1 MNNTLEHFNGSSD
14 FEIKRNANIA
24 RLKTRYNQKLTEYYN
39 KYQVYL
45 INYFSPSNSG
55 VTQNLTKDN
64 YTFTQAKGKNT
75 FLKAGITPTPGPSM
89 VALSKFLPIDSADY
103 VNNLERNK
111 AACREDG
118 QCMGFDSLGNYFK
131 GGTLVS
137 SSKFPEGRAAVLGD
151 NYRSWKKNTT
161 ETVAGGDIPTMG
173 ELERLK
179 SELDTI
185 LANLRT
191 NIDSTDS
198 KLIAEADELEK
209 KRDEI
214 LERNKQ
220 IVMQGKSLDLMNL
233 KLVSRERQ
241 NEFSIERNR
250 YRRIMIVVLVVCN
263 LILMGYFGFLLTKK

>member
-24 RLKTRYNQKLTEYYN
+24 RLKTRYNQKLNEYYN

-45 INYFSPSNSG
+45 INYFSPSKSG

-64 YTFTQAKGKNT
+64 YTFTQATGKNT
-75 FLKAGITPTPGPSM
+75 FLKADKDHLTGTALGMVSLGI
-89 VALSKFLPIDSADY
+89 PINSDTY
-103 VNNLERNK
+103 VVNLEKNK
-111 AACREDG
+111 EACKQSD
-118 QCMGFDSLGNYFK
+118 QCMGFDSLGNYFQP
-131 GGTLVS
+131 GTLTTN
-137 SSKFPEGRAAVLGD
+137 PEGIATAGLGD
-151 NYRSWKKNTT
+151 NYRTWKKNTT

>member
-45 INYFSPSNSG
+45 INYFSPSKSG

-64 YTFTQAKGKNT
+64 YTFTQATGKKT
-75 FLKAGITPTPGPSM
+75 FLKANEVNLSGAALGMAPLGI
-89 VALSKFLPIDSADY
+89 PINSDTY
-103 VNNLERNK
+103 VVNLEKNK
-111 AACREDG
+111 EACKQNE
-118 QCMGFDSLGNYFK
+118 QCMGFDSQGNYFQV
-131 GGTLVS
+131 GTLTT
-137 SSKFPEGRAAVLGD
+137 KPEGIPTAGLGD
-151 NYRSWKKNTT
+151 NYRTWKKNTT